1 MKTITKIDAVQLA
14 IGLQN
19 ILLDMAKKQNL
30 HPSDAKYPV
39 LLFEEMIIDQKNVSK
54 KDAELVTER
63 VINTGILRWDIMA
76 NCFIL

>member
-14 IGLQN
+14 IGLQS
-19 ILLDMAKKQNL
+19 ILLDMVKSQNL
-30 HPSDAKYPV
+30 HPSEVKYSV
-39 LLFEEMIIDQKNVSK
+39 LLFEQMIIDEKDVSK

-63 VINTGILRWDIMA
+63 VLKTGILRWDIMA

>member
-14 IGLQN
+14 VGLQN

-30 HPSDAKYPV
+30 HPSDVKYPV

-63 VINTGILRWDIMA
+63 VINTGILRWDIIA